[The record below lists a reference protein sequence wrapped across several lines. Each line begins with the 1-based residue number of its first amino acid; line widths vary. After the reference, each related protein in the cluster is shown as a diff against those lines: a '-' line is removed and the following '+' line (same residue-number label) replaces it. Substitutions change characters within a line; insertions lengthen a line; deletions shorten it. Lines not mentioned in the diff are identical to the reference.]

1 MSLIGLSDW
10 AAWGAGVF
18 TVLGDWLLAVL
29 LGEEQ
34 ATTIELRASPVKTQP
49 INFAEKRFGGK
60 GELIRI
66 ITLLK
71 FVCNLFTQ
79 SFIFDCLWILY

>member
-1 MSLIGLSDW
+1 VAVEDG
-10 AAWGAGVF
+10 
-18 TVLGDWLLAVL
+18 LLAVL

-49 INFAEKRFGGK
+49 INLAEKRFGGN

-71 FVCNLFTQ
+71 SGWNLFTQ
-79 SFIFDCLWILY
+79 PFGFDCPWILY